1 VGAGYQP
8 EIAYFECLHEVKLI
22 VDLIYEGGLSWM
34 RHSVSD
40 TAEWGDYVSGPR
52 VIDDGTRAT
61 MQQILAEIR
70 DGTFA
75 KRWIAEADAG
85 FPEFLAKRGE
95 ARSSQLEDVG
105 RQLRTMMPWLRS
117 EDKVPP
123 S

>member
-1 VGAGYQP
+1 
-8 EIAYFECLHEVKLI
+8 VKLI

-61 MQQILAEIR
+61 MQRILAEIQ
-70 DGTFA
+70 DGSFA

-85 FPEFLAKRGE
+85 FPEFQAKRRE

-117 EDKVPP
+117 DEKVPP